1 MTSEREVRGMTEDP
15 DAAEGGGCQL
25 SELFRLL
32 GERYTPDI
40 IHLVLQHE
48 SLRFTEIQDE
58 LEMSPNTLTQ
68 RLKTLTEAGL
78 VTREAYEEIPPRVE
92 YAATDKARDLRS
104 VFDTLTEWAEDHTL
118 EPVPA

>member
-1 MTSEREVRGMTEDP
+1 MEEDND
-15 DAAEGGGCQL
+15 DAEIGGCQL

-48 SLRFTEIQDE
+48 SLRFTEIQDA

-68 RLKTLTEAGL
+68 RLKTLVQAGL
-78 VTREAYEEIPPRVE
+78 ITRKAYQEIPPRVE
-92 YAATDKARDLRS
+92 YAATAKARDLSS
-104 VFDTLTEWAEDHTL
+104 VFDTLTEWAEHHTL